1 MSEQPLVSICIP
13 VYNGEEYIDETIQ
26 DCLNQTYQN
35 FEIIFSDNCST
46 DRTVEFI
53 KRYNDPRI
61 KIFSNDTNIGLLA
74 NFKKVF
80 TYATGKYMSFL
91 GADDGMDSTCIEK
104 AVKILEDT
112 KNKDVVLVNTFIKI
126 IDNKSKT
133 VFIKKFIFGSG
144 KFSGKWGIRANFLYG
159 SNTIGEPNGSVWRKE
174 TYDKIPEPKFRNGN
188 TWTTDLDMKFELL
201 LHGNTFVIPEPLG
214 KFRLSQQSTSI
225 KELKF
230 TQAKLFREYAKALYK
245 DKRYKMSYFFVVTAS
260 VNSLLLQL
268 ARNIFYLLFLK
279 KEKS

>member
-1 MSEQPLVSICIP
+1 MSSQPLVSICIP
-13 VYNGEEYIDETIQ
+13 VYNGEKFIDETVK
-26 DCLNQTYQN
+26 DCLNQTYKN
-35 FEIIFSDNCST
+35 IEIIFSDNCST
-46 DRTVEFI
+46 DRTVEMI

-91 GADDGMDSTCIEK
+91 GADDGMEPTCIEK
-104 AVKILEDT
+104 AVNVLEAPE
-112 KNKDVVLVNTFIKI
+112 NKDIVLVNTFIQI
-126 IDNKSKT
+126 INDENKT

-174 TYDKIPEPKFRNGN
+174 TYDQIPEPKFRNGN
-188 TWTTDLDMKFELL
+188 TWTTDLDLKFELL
-201 LHGNTFVIPEPLG
+201 LYGNTYVIPEPLG
-214 KFRLSQQSTSI
+214 KFRLSQQSTSK

-230 TQAKLFREYAKALYK
+230 AQAKLFREYAMVLYR
-245 DKRYKMSYFFVVTAS
+245 DKRYSLSYFFVITAT
-260 VNSLLLQL
+260 VNSLLLEI
-268 ARNIFYLLFLK
+268 ARNVFYILFIK
-279 KEKS
+279 KKA

>member
-1 MSEQPLVSICIP
+1 
-13 VYNGEEYIDETIQ
+13 
-26 DCLNQTYQN
+26 
-35 FEIIFSDNCST
+35 T
-46 DRTVEFI
+46 DRTVEMI

-91 GADDGMDSTCIEK
+91 GADDGMEPTCIEK
-104 AVKILEDT
+104 AVNILEAPE
-112 KNKDVVLVNTFIKI
+112 NKDIVLVNTFIQI
-126 IDNKSKT
+126 INDENKT

-174 TYDKIPEPKFRNGN
+174 TYDQIPEPKFRNGN
-188 TWTTDLDMKFELL
+188 TWTTDLDLKFELL
-201 LHGNTFVIPEPLG
+201 LYGNTYVIPEPLG
-214 KFRLSQQSTSI
+214 KFRLSQQSTSK

-230 TQAKLFREYAKALYK
+230 AQAKLFREYAMVLYR
-245 DKRYKMSYFFVVTAS
+245 DKRYSLSYFFVITAT
-260 VNSLLLQL
+260 VNSLLLEI
-268 ARNIFYLLFLK
+268 ARNVFYILFIK
-279 KEKS
+279 KKA